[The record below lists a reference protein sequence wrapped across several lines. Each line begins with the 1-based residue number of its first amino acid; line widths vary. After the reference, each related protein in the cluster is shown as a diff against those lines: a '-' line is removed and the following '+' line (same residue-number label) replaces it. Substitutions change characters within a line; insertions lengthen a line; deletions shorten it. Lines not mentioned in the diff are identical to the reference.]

1 MESGIDPGQEYG
13 QDYYSF
19 EHGYE
24 MPQYGSRRRL
34 LPPAGQEEYGEV
46 IGEAEEEYE
55 EEEWARKRMI
65 KLVVDR
71 EYESSSTGEDS
82 APELQR
88 SRTHKPSGPSNVNG
102 NIYIAQNGSV
112 VRTRRACI
120 ADNLKVPSPVLLGR
134 HRKKLDK
141 LAGTHEE
148 NVPLNTLFKGPFATE
163 KVKRTPTLVTFAP
176 CPVVA
181 EHSAAKP
188 SGTRLKNTA
197 EQESMVDSR
206 LSREPMEFH
215 GDNTPSEEEQLW
227 MGPWNSLHIPMTKL

>member
-1 MESGIDPGQEYG
+1 MDCTDLFI
-13 QDYYSF
+13 SF
-19 EHGYE
+19 ENDWPIVILYFLF
-24 MPQYGSRRRL
+24 PQ
-34 LPPAGQEEYGEV
+34 
-46 IGEAEEEYE
+46 
-55 EEEWARKRMI
+55 WARKRMI

-82 APELQR
+82 APECQR
-88 SRTHKPSGPSNVNG
+88 SCPHKPGGHSNVNG

-112 VRTRRACI
+112 VRTRRACL
-120 ADNLKVPSPVLLGR
+120 ADNLKVPSPVPLGR
-134 HRKKLDK
+134 RVKKLDK
-141 LAGTHEE
+141 LAVTREE
-148 NVPLNTLFKGPFATE
+148 NVPLNTLFKGPFPTE

-181 EHSAAKP
+181 EHSAVKP

-206 LSREPMEFH
+206 LSRESMEFH
-215 GDNTPSEEEQLW
+215 GDNTPSDEEELW

>member
-13 QDYYSF
+13 QDYYSY

-71 EYESSSTGEDS
+71 EYESSSPGEDS
-82 APELQR
+82 APESQR
-88 SRTHKPSGPSNVNG
+88 SRTHKPSGRSNVNG

-112 VRTRRACI
+112 VRTRRACV
-120 ADNLKVPSPVLLGR
+120 ADNLKVPSPGLLGR
-134 HRKKLDK
+134 HLKKLDT
-141 LAGTHEE
+141 LAGTREE
-148 NVPLNTLFKGPFATE
+148 NVPLNTLFKGPFSTE
-163 KVKRTPTLVTFAP
+163 KAKRTPTLVTFAP

-181 EHSAAKP
+181 EHSAVKP
-188 SGTRLKNTA
+188 SGTRLKHTA

-206 LSREPMEFH
+206 LSRESMEFH
-215 GDNTPSEEEQLW
+215 GDSAPSDEEELW